1 MDADGRT
8 ILIASLL
15 CTQLLSSC
23 ATPLLPLA
31 PGTAEIQDIGH
42 GLVFGQIR
50 IIRAGFDQMAHSFGK
65 EFGWWLIRDGSGK
78 RYVVRTLTREGPF
91 ALELPTGHYRVTGV
105 IYDEGAGVWEGRVP
119 ASFTAEAGKR
129 TYLGTW
135 QIEFTFGGQ
144 SGKVS
149 ARVVNDFER
158 LSPDQ
163 RALPDAA
170 QIPLRI
176 ALLDSA
182 KEGYFSLIEL
192 RIGM

>member
-1 MDADGRT
+1 M
-8 ILIASLL
+8 
-15 CTQLLSSC
+15 
-23 ATPLLPLA
+23 PLLPLP
-31 PGTAEIQDIGH
+31 PGTAEIHDAGH

-50 IIRAGFDQMAHSFGK
+50 IIRAGFDQMAYSLGK
-65 EFGWWLIRDGSGK
+65 EFGWWLTREGSGE

-91 ALELPTGHYRVTGV
+91 ALELPQGHYRVTGV

-119 ASFTAEAGKR
+119 ASFTVEAGAH
-129 TYLGTW
+129 TYLGVW
-135 QIEFTFGGQ
+135 QIEFAFEGQ
-144 SGKVS
+144 SGKAT

-158 LSPDQ
+158 VRSAELVS
-163 RALPDAA
+163 

-182 KEGYFSLIEL
+182 KEGYFSLVEL